1 MIETSLFSEAINRNI
16 KLQIIFSL
24 INNMEN
30 NIASADETVK
40 IQNRKNNEVQL
51 KFLHGSTMQLLAYE
65 QKSPSKRVLSKWWYK
80 EGFTKR
86 MTDFKTKTGDKV
98 LLVLKNKDKKG
109 ELTIYTKSS
118 QELSYSN
125 MQGEGVEAYALNN
138 SVLNSTSIPS
148 FTEYA
153 RFSPSIGK
161 TNESTN
167 VGS

>member
-1 MIETSLFSEAINRNI
+1 
-16 KLQIIFSL
+16 
-24 INNMEN
+24 
-30 NIASADETVK
+30 
-40 IQNRKNNEVQL
+40 
-51 KFLHGSTMQLLAYE
+51 MQLLAYE
-65 QKSPSKRVLSKWWYK
+65 QKSPSNRVASKGWYK

-86 MTDFKTKTGDKV
+86 MTDFKTKTGGKV

-109 ELTIYTKSS
+109 KLTIYTKSS

-153 RFSPSIGK
+153 RFSPSIGE

-167 VGS
+167 VGW